1 MTRQLLEISMSCEH
15 CVLLLPQVEPS
26 TEVKFI
32 SFQSGVHIHYSSSS
46 KSTGRKAGKIHHCDL
61 ADREVPE
68 FLCAADPSVLHP

>member
-32 SFQSGVHIHYSSSS
+32 SFQSGVFTIVALVN
-46 KSTGRKAGKIHHCDL
+46 STGRKTGKIHHSDL

>member
-32 SFQSGVHIHYSSSS
+32 SFQSGVFTIVALVN
-46 KSTGRKAGKIHHCDL
+46 STGRKTGKIHHG
-61 ADREVPE
+61 VPMQITC
-68 FLCAADPSVLHP
+68 FFSLMYGNFPFF